1 MAEDF
6 SGSPEKPLKR
16 RGTEEAEDRESPDN
30 HETQVIENGFLP
42 QGEKQTLPRMN
53 ADLEARITAEA
64 RRNLHSINI
73 EVMWSRTTAIFRL
86 SFVMKSVAAASLF
99 LLVHC
104 LVAQQS
110 PAGR

>member
-42 QGEKQTLPRMN
+42 QGEKTNLTADERGFRGKNSLPRRGEICIQ
-53 ADLEARITAEA
+53 LTLKLCGREQQ
-64 RRNLHSINI
+64 
-73 EVMWSRTTAIFRL
+73 
-86 SFVMKSVAAASLF
+86 LF
-99 LLVHC
+99 
-104 LVAQQS
+104 S
-110 PAGR
+110 Y